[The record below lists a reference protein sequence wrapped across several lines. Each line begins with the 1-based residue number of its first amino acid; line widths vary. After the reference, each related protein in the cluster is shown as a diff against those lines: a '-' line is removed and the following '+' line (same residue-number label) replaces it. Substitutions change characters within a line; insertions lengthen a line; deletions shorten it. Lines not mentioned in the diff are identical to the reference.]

1 MCVFAYIYEHTGIH
15 TDIAEGK
22 SSDPK
27 KADFC

>member
-1 MCVFAYIYEHTGIH
+1 MCVFASIHEHTGTR